1 MNFQPINLLNQ
12 FIDASDN
19 PPQLMIGTDVGFT
32 LRSGLIGPVNSSL
45 HNCLEDS
52 RLPREVTIKKKSE
65 KKKTVEISKTVK
77 ELNYVNYFRNNVHL
91 NKLKLDELK
100 YIAKHNALKITGTK
114 TILIGRISELFKLT
128 KPVVKIQSVFRRWIV
143 QESLKMRGPSLKKRS
158 LCVNDTDFVSME
170 PIIEIPTELFYSYQD
185 SKHFIYGF
193 NLSSLIQVFQKNLR
207 TNEKIENPY
216 NREVIDG
223 RIVLQILRLYRFCF
237 IIYPDFIKENAE
249 FVKNNTPTIF
259 RAPLIH
265 RTPQHLND
273 FNNLMTDGQGTI
285 FADYTPIITTNYQV
299 SQDQYERI
307 NRLREIRN
315 MTIDQR
321 VNNLF
326 IEIDHLGNYTQ
337 ASWFNLLERA
347 EYINFYR
354 NLYEIWYYRNTFTR
368 DVRYGICPFLSP
380 FYNVGNIR
388 NIIYNMNTADLKQL
402 CLISFE
408 NLVYTGI
415 DDDHRKLGTMHALSA
430 LTLVSLGARVSL
442 PWLYESVAV

>member
-1 MNFQPINLLNQ
+1 MNILPVNLLNQ
-12 FIDASDN
+12 FIEASDN
-19 PPQLMIGTDVGFT
+19 PPPQRI
-32 LRSGLIGPVNSSL
+32 RSPISNSVR
-45 HNCLEDS
+45 NCLEDS
-52 RLPREVTIKKKSE
+52 CLDRVANIAPLLTENVVKYK
-65 KKKTVEISKTVK
+65 KKKTVEICKTAK
-77 ELNYVNYFRNNVHL
+77 ELDYVNYFRNNVLL
-91 NKLKLDELK
+91 NKFKLDELK

-114 TILIGRISELFKLT
+114 TVLIERISELFKLT

-158 LCVNDTDFVSME
+158 VCVNDTDFVSME
-170 PIIEIPTELFYSYQD
+170 PIDEIPTELFYSYQD
-185 SKHFIYGF
+185 SKSFIYGF
-193 NLSSLIQVFQKNLR
+193 NLSSLIQVLQRNIR
-207 TNEKIENPY
+207 ANEKMENPY
-216 NREVIDG
+216 NREIIDG
-223 RIVLQILRLYRFCF
+223 RVVLQILRLYRFCF
-237 IIYPDFIKENAE
+237 IIYPNFIKENAK
-249 FVKNNTPTIF
+249 FVKNIIPAAIRT
-259 RAPLIH
+259 PLIQ
-265 RTPQHLND
+265 RALPHLND
-273 FNNLMTDGQGTI
+273 FNNFRADGQAII
-285 FADYTPIITTNYQV
+285 FAEYTPVITANYLV

-337 ASWFNLLERA
+337 ASWFNLLERN
-347 EYINFYR
+347 EYIIFYR
-354 NLYEIWYYRNTFTR
+354 NLYEIWYYRNMFTR

-408 NLVYTGI
+408 NLVYTGV

-442 PWLYESVAV
+442 PWLYDSVAL

>member
-1 MNFQPINLLNQ
+1 MNIQPVNLLNQ
-12 FIDASDN
+12 FIEESDN
-19 PPQLMIGTDVGFT
+19 PPPSRILSPI
-32 LRSGLIGPVNSSL
+32 SNSVR
-45 HNCLEDS
+45 NCIEDS
-52 RLPREVTIKKKSE
+52 CLDRSKKKSE
-65 KKKTVEISKTVK
+65 KKKTIEINKTVK
-77 ELNYVNYFRNNVHL
+77 ELNYVNYFRNNVQL

-114 TILIGRISELFKLT
+114 TILIDRISELFKLT
-128 KPVVKIQSVFRRWIV
+128 KPVVKIQSIFRRWIV
-143 QESLKMRGPSLKKRS
+143 QESLKMRGPSFKKRS

-170 PIIEIPTELFYSYQD
+170 PIDEIPAELFYSYQD
-185 SKHFIYGF
+185 SKSFIYGF
-193 NLSSLIQVFQKNLR
+193 NLSSLIQVLQKNIR
-207 TNEKIENPY
+207 TNDKMENPY

-237 IIYPDFIKENAE
+237 IVYPDFIKENLK
-249 FVKNNTPTIF
+249 FVKNNTPTAF
-259 RAPLIH
+259 RSPLIQRNH
-265 RTPQHLND
+265 QHLND
-273 FNNLMTDGQGTI
+273 LNNFRADGQGTI
-285 FADYTPIITTNYQV
+285 FADYVPILITNYQV

-315 MTIDQR
+315 MTIEQR

-337 ASWFNLLERA
+337 ASWFNLLERN
-347 EYINFYR
+347 EYITFYR
-354 NLYEIWYYRNTFTR
+354 NLYEIWYYRNMFTV

-388 NIIYNMNTADLKQL
+388 NIIYNMNIADLKQL

-408 NLVYTGI
+408 NLVYTGV

-442 PWLYESVAV
+442 PWLYDSVAL

>member
-1 MNFQPINLLNQ
+1 MNILPVNLLNQ
-12 FIDASDN
+12 FIEASDN
-19 PPQLMIGTDVGFT
+19 QPPRI
-32 LRSGLIGPVNSSL
+32 RSPISNSVR
-45 HNCLEDS
+45 NCLEDS
-52 RLPREVTIKKKSE
+52 CLDREVKNSPLLNENIVKCK
-65 KKKTVEISKTVK
+65 KKKTVEISKTAK
-77 ELNYVNYFRNNVHL
+77 ELDYVNYFRNNVQL
-91 NKLKLDELK
+91 NKLKLHELK

-114 TILIGRISELFKLT
+114 TILIERISELFKLT

-143 QESLKMRGPSLKKRS
+143 QESVKMRGPSLKKRS
-158 LCVNDTDFVSME
+158 ICVNDTDFVSME
-170 PIIEIPTELFYSYQD
+170 PLDEIPTELFYSYQD
-185 SKHFIYGF
+185 SKSFIYGF
-193 NLSSLIQVFQKNLR
+193 NLSSLIQVLQKNLR
-207 TNEKIENPY
+207 TNEKMENPY
-216 NREVIDG
+216 NREIIDG

-237 IIYPDFIKENAE
+237 IIYPDFIKENAK
-249 FVKNNTPTIF
+249 FVKNNVQVALRTPLIQRTLPHLNNFNNF
-259 RAPLIH
+259 RADD
-265 RTPQHLND
+265 QA
-273 FNNLMTDGQGTI
+273 TI
-285 FADYTPIITTNYQV
+285 FAEYTPVVMANYQV

-337 ASWFNLLERA
+337 ASWFNLLERN
-347 EYINFYR
+347 EYIIFYR
-354 NLYEIWYYRNTFTR
+354 NLYEIWYYRNMFTR

-408 NLVYTGI
+408 NLVYTGV

-442 PWLYESVAV
+442 PWLYDSVAL